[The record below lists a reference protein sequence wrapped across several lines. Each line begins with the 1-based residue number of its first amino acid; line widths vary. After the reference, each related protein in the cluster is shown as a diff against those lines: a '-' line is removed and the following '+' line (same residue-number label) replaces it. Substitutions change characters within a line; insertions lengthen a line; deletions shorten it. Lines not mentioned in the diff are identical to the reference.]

1 MSAVALSGATVVE
14 VHKSDSHD
22 TLWSRIGVLKSGMIQ
37 WQPQSENKLS
47 VQYDNGVWPSVA
59 LSGTTVVEVHK
70 SDNEDTLW
78 YHIGD
83 ILQTSLGLEI
93 HWGESVQYDNGVMP
107 AVALSGTTVVEVHK
121 SDSHDTLWSR
131 IGDIV
136 VVASNIKKIQWR
148 QQNSGKE
155 SVQYDNGVWP
165 RVAPCGTNFV
175 EVHQSNN
182 EDTLWNHI
190 GIPYDFP
197 IGRPLVWSPS
207 HRYDNGVTPAVAL
220 SDLNVV
226 EVHKSNNE
234 DTLWC
239 RIGDVK
245 AWQIQWQQQQNS
257 GKESAQYDN
266 GVRPQ
271 VALSGP
277 VVVEVHQ
284 SNNED
289 TLWYR
294 VGVLELS

>member
-1 MSAVALSGATVVE
+1 MSASISWQPQPNGQKSVQYDNGVMSAVALSGATVVE

-47 VQYDNGVWPSVA
+47 VQYDNGVWPS
-59 LSGTTVVEVHK
+59 
-70 SDNEDTLW
+70 
-78 YHIGD
+78 
-83 ILQTSLGLEI
+83 
-93 HWGESVQYDNGVMP
+93 
-107 AVALSGTTVVEVHK
+107 VALSGTTVVEVHK